1 MLLVLFFI
9 ILFFIALVI
18 MAGSIKVK
26 ILNLKIS
33 SEQIKNVQF
42 DVRILFYLFNKL
54 KLLDMQID
62 RKKIDTP
69 KMHKIIEKA
78 SHSKTVMKIKKMNL
92 KELNKNIN
100 LKNIIKYLK
109 KLRLKV
115 EKLKLKIELDTKNVL
130 LITYLVPIIST
141 IIAILLSKFAN
152 KCKRENYFY
161 VINPLYENRNFIKI
175 ETSCIISLK
184 LVHIINIIYI
194 FLRKGRKRKDER
206 TSNRRVNDNC
216 YE

>member
-92 KELNKNIN
+92 KELN
-100 LKNIIKYLK
+100 KNIIKYLK

>member
-9 ILFFIALVI
+9 ILFLIALVI
-18 MAGSIKVK
+18 ISGSIKVK

-33 SEQIKNVQF
+33 SERVKNVQF
-42 DVRILFYLFNKL
+42 DVRILVCLFNKL
-54 KLLDMQID
+54 KLFEIQID
-62 RKKIDTP
+62 RKKMDTP
-69 KMHKIIEKA
+69 KMHKIIKKA
-78 SHSKTVMKIKKMNL
+78 SHSKTAMKIKEMNL
-92 KELNKNIN
+92 KELNIN
-100 LKNIIKYLK
+100 LKDIIKYSK
-109 KLRLKV
+109 KMRLKI
-115 EKLKLKIELDTKNVL
+115 EKLKLKIELDTENVL
-130 LITYLVPIIST
+130 LTTYLVPIIST